1 MSQVTHERAGRL
13 DIDSLVDFAN
23 DANAAIGK
31 FRVTVT
37 LSPDTLMAGQHVI
50 PALTWDYV
58 SYGDG
63 DEVDRVPADR
73 RGVYAFAVC
82 QNNNVLPPHSYIL
95 YIGIAGR
102 DSERPLRDRYR
113 DYLNE
118 KKVMKRSHI
127 ARMIGTWHRVLRFY
141 FAPVGDDVSSEDLKT
156 LEQQLNTALMPPFSE
171 RDLEAEIKHIR
182 RAFRV

>member
-1 MSQVTHERAGRL
+1 M

-23 DANAAIGK
+23 DANAAIGN

-37 LSPDTLMAGQHVI
+37 LSPDTLTAGEHVI
-50 PALTWDYV
+50 PALTWDSV

-82 QNNNVLPPHSYIL
+82 QNNNVLPPHGYIL
-95 YIGIAGR
+95 YIGIAGQ
-102 DSERPLRDRYR
+102 DSERPLRDRYK

-118 KKVMKRSHI
+118 KKVLKRASI

-141 FAPVGDDVSSEDLKT
+141 FAPVADDISSDDLKT
-156 LEQQLNTALMPPFSE
+156 LERQLNTALMPPFSE
-171 RDLEAEIKHIR
+171 RDLEAVIRRQR

>member
-1 MSQVTHERAGRL
+1 MN
-13 DIDSLVDFAN
+13 IDSLIDFAN
-23 DANAAIGK
+23 DAATTVAK
-31 FRVTVT
+31 FTVPVT
-37 LSPDTLMAGQHVI
+37 LSPDTLMAGDYIV
-50 PALTWDYV
+50 PALTWDSV
-58 SYGDG
+58 SYGDRQM
-63 DEVDRVPADR
+63 DRVPADK

-82 QNNNVLPPHSYIL
+82 QNNNVLPPHGYIL

-118 KKVMKRSHI
+118 KKVRKRARI
-127 ARMIGTWHRVLRFY
+127 ARMIGTWHQVLRFY
-141 FAPVGDDVSSEDLKT
+141 FAPVGDDVSSDDLKT

-171 RDLEAEIKHIR
+171 GDLKAETRQRR